1 MPKPKPSTVYIAV
14 DPGAKG
20 GIAIRDG
27 SSVVTMPFEDGQ
39 IPAEV
44 HAHADAGRFAFIV
57 VERSQATIPRFRAHR
72 ADAKKAGEAIRKMFP
87 RRNRLVFVDPN
98 HWQGSLGV
106 VGAKNTKGFSYSE
119 YSRRLLGGHKDHTEN
134 EHAARCILHWAEKV
148 GVWEDNR
155 GA

>member
-1 MPKPKPSTVYIAV
+1 MPKPKATVYIAV

-39 IPAEV
+39 IPEEV

-57 VERSQATIPRFRAHR
+57 VERSESHWSRFRVHR

-87 RRNRLVFVDPN
+87 RRNNLVYVDPG

-106 VGAKNTKGFSYSE
+106 VGAKNPKGESYSD
-119 YSRRLLGGHKDHTEN
+119 YAVSKLGAHPKATED
-134 EHAARCILHWAEKV
+134 EKAALCILHWAEKV